1 MTAGGILLRM
11 SYSIGTHIDL
21 SHLNMVADSSNT
33 QKKSFQEAVDN
44 AYDVGTEI
52 IFKLSSQG
60 FKAARRIPVS
70 FA

>member
-1 MTAGGILLRM
+1 
-11 SYSIGTHIDL
+11 
-21 SHLNMVADSSNT
+21 MVADSSNT